1 MVRSWERT
9 SQQWTATFQINQQYL
24 ISVWF
29 ICSVSVLNML
39 CTIVAIVS
47 WGSKCFGS
55 CLLHIYM
62 WRQVDTIFSFQRST
76 LYNSQQAQHSLKSY
90 DLKMIENDPLCVTY
104 SKPVLFH
111 FRWWFVLFFDSPV
124 FSAARNAS
132 VLASRIHSPYYVAHA
147 SFFSEFSLMLI
158 ACVYIYTQL
167 LRSLESMHNEHET
180 PQDVPLWKFNASLDT
195 LSAHKKSSKKK
206 NEWRAVDQISINKSQ
221 KFQPFSN
228 GINMRRREN
237 SFFVCL
243 HTAYSYYAKYIKT
256 MQSIFEWRCLL
267 PSSFFVFIQCSLF
280 LHLFEANN
288 SHNVF
293 IFVCMS

>member
-39 CTIVAIVS
+39 CTNVVIVS

-55 CLLHIYM
+55 CLLYIYTVCDGKSI
-62 WRQVDTIFSFQRST
+62 QFLVFKRST

-147 SFFSEFSLMLI
+147 SFFPKFFLMLI
-158 ACVYIYTQL
+158 AYVYIYTQL

-180 PQDVPLWKFNASLDT
+180 PQDVPLWKFDASLDT
-195 LSAHKKSSKKK
+195 LSAHKKKSAKRRMNGALSTKSASTNRK
-206 NEWRAVDQISINKSQ
+206 NFNH
-221 KFQPFSN
+221 FQMASTWEGERIYFLY
-228 GINMRRREN
+228 
-237 SFFVCL
+237 VCTL
-243 HTAYSYYAKYIKT
+243 HTHT
-256 MQSIFEWRCLL
+256 MQ
-267 PSSFFVFIQCSLF
+267 
-280 LHLFEANN
+280 NT
-288 SHNVF
+288 
-293 IFVCMS
+293 